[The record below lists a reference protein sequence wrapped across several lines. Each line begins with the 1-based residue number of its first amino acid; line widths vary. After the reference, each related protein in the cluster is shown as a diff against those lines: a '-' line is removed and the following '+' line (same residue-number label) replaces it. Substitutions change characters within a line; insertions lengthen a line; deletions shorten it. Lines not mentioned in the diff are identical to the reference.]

1 MKQIRLE
8 NDVVQLRLIAHGDVD
23 RILEA
28 AKDPN
33 IWVHMPYTLLTEE
46 EVVQY
51 VEKAVEEHETD
62 QAYKFVILNK
72 KTGKIIGS
80 TTLFDISLQHKRLEI
95 GHTWITPAYWRT
107 NINTNCKYLLLTY
120 CFEQLGLQRVQI
132 KTDHENIR
140 SQKAIER
147 LGATKEGIL
156 RNHMIRKDGTIRH
169 TVMYSIIQE
178 EWPNVKKHFEKE
190 LIKNPQVL

>member
-8 NDVVQLRLIAHGDVD
+8 NDAVQLRLIAHGDVEG
-23 RILEA
+23 ILEA
-28 AKDPN
+28 ANDPN

-62 QAYKFVILNK
+62 QAYKFVIINK

-107 NINTNCKYLLLTY
+107 DINTNCKYLLLTY
-120 CFEQLGLQRVQI
+120 CFEQLELQRVQI

-169 TVMYSIIQE
+169 TVMYSLTHE
-178 EWPNVKKHFEKE
+178 EWPIVKKHFEIE
-190 LIKNPQVL
+190 LMKNSQGL